1 MDSGDAEHFLKHL
14 FIYPSL
20 RTICSVDEPIYWLYG
35 LVSDT

>member
-14 FIYPSL
+14 FISPSL
-20 RTICSVDEPIYWLYG
+20 RTIYSVEEPIYWSDV